1 LLTLTRIPHEKIVK
15 IHVGKAL
22 STKTFII
29 HVDFLT
35 NCSRFFSA
43 AFNGEFIEGTTKTMT
58 YEEMTPLAFGLFIN
72 WAYTQ
77 KLINSCSVRAVS
89 ELFNLR
95 WEFEIECRDFSG
107 EISKRQKE
115 MWSAF

>member
-1 LLTLTRIPHEKIVK
+1 VRFIPWLCYSIELLLTLTRIPHEKIVK

-43 AFNGEFIEGTTKTMT
+43 AFNGEFIEGMTKTMT

-77 KLINSCSVRAVS
+77 KLINSFSVRAVFK
-89 ELFNLR
+89 LFNLR
-95 WEFEIECRDFSG
+95 WELEIEY
-107 EISKRQKE
+107 KRK
-115 MWSAF
+115 F